1 MEVSPSQSDL
11 ERTGTQRNW
20 LSTALSPI
28 QSLSTSRRA
37 LPWLVQG
44 VVGLLL
50 LLLIAFLL
58 ANLVRN
64 LSAAGLLLTWRWL
77 GQPAG
82 FDVSESLLPFSPDL
96 PYWRALLV
104 GLVNTLR
111 AVIVGLIGST
121 LLGTLVGMASFSS
134 NALLRRLVRLYVEIN
149 RNIPLLLQLVFWYFV
164 VFLALP
170 NGRDAL
176 QLPGLVLARS
186 GLYLAWFTD
195 PLHLTWAGPQLVG
208 GVWQAPLR
216 LSVEFGALL
225 TGLVVYTGAFIAEVV
240 RGGVASVPQGQ
251 WEAARSLGFMPLQ
264 TLRRI
269 VLPQALRVI
278 VPGLNSQYI
287 SLAKNSSLAVAV
299 GYADLYAVAETTLN
313 QTGRAVEVVI
323 LLLATYLVLDLLISA
338 AMNGINQLV
347 QIRER

>member
-1 MEVSPSQSDL
+1 MPVAAPGPGSPATPPPRWWQNR
-11 ERTGTQRNW
+11 RT
-20 LSTALSPI
+20 
-28 QSLSTSRRA
+28 

-44 VVGLLL
+44 IVGLLL

-58 ANLVRN
+58 GNLVRN
-64 LSAAGLLLTWRWL
+64 LSATGLLLTWRWL

-96 PYWRALLV
+96 PYWRALVV

-111 AVIVGLIGST
+111 AVIAGLIGST

-134 NALLRRLVRLYVEIN
+134 NALLRKLVRVYVEVN

-176 QLPGLVLARS
+176 QLPGVVLAKS
-186 GLYLAWFTD
+186 GLYLAGLGD
-195 PLHLTWAGPQLVG
+195 AGWELPSLVN
-208 GVWQAPLR
+208 GVWHAPLR
-216 LSVEFGALL
+216 LSVEFAALL
-225 TGLVVYTGAFIAEVV
+225 TGLIVHISAFIAEVV
-240 RGGVASVPQGQ
+240 RGGIASVPRGQ
-251 WEAARSLGFMPLQ
+251 WEAASSLGLHWWTTM
-264 TLRRI
+264 RRI

-287 SLAKNSSLAVAV
+287 NLAKGTSLAVAV
-299 GYADLYAVAETTLN
+299 GYTDLYSVAETTLN
-313 QTGRAVEVVI
+313 QTGRAIEVYLI
-323 LLLATYLVLDLLISA
+323 LLSAYLAIDLGISA
-338 AMNGINQLV
+338 VMNGLNRFVQL
-347 QIRER
+347 RER

>member
-1 MEVSPSQSDL
+1 MVTPWWRD
-11 ERTGTQRNW
+11 
-20 LSTALSPI
+20 
-28 QSLSTSRRA
+28 RRV
-37 LPWLVQG
+37 LPWLVQA
-44 VVGLLL
+44 VVGLVV

-58 ANLVRN
+58 GNLVRN
-64 LSAAGLLLTWRWL
+64 LTAAGLLLSWRWL

-82 FDVSESLLPFSPDL
+82 FDIGESVLPFRAEL
-96 PYWRALLV
+96 PYWRGLLA
-104 GLVNTLR
+104 GLANTLR
-111 AVIVGLIGST
+111 AVISGLIGAT
-121 LLGTLVGMASFSS
+121 LLGSLAGMANFSS
-134 NALLRRLVRLYVEIN
+134 NGLLRRLVRLYVEVV

-164 VFLALP
+164 VFLSLP
-170 NGRDAL
+170 NGTAAL
-176 QLPGLVLARS
+176 QLPGIVLAKS
-186 GLYLAWFTD
+186 GLYLAGVQNGLQWG
-195 PLHLTWAGPQLVG
+195 GPELVN

-216 LSVEFGALL
+216 LSVEFAALL
-225 TGLVVYTGAFIAEVV
+225 TGLVVYSGAYIAEVV
-240 RGGVASVPQGQ
+240 RGGIVSVPRGQ
-251 WEAARSLGFMPLQ
+251 WEAASSLGLGWLAS
-264 TLRRI
+264 LRHV